1 MWKSLEGFPKNS
13 AAMAYVY
20 IVNELASGNDHLDI
34 FDTMDSKS
42 DTMTGLG
49 SSSISTLR

>member
-34 FDTMDSKS
+34 FDNMDPKS
-42 DTMTGLG
+42 DTMASLG
-49 SSSISTLR
+49 STAISTLR